1 MRATDRERYRKRL
14 VELRERIEQD
24 FKDVRDG
31 ILEEAGNPSDISHV
45 RTHLADSDAE
55 TLETDI
61 AMGQNQ
67 HELLQQ
73 IEDALERMAEGT
85 YGTCEE
91 CGEAIPKARLEA
103 IPYATYCLPCR
114 QAIED
119 DAQQGI
125 V

>member
-1 MRATDRERYRKRL
+1 MRATEREHYKKRL
-14 VELRERIEQD
+14 IALRERMEQG
-24 FKDVRDG
+24 FKDLRDG

-45 RTHLADSDAE
+45 RTHLADADAE

-85 YGTCEE
+85 YGKCEE
-91 CGEAIPKARLEA
+91 CNDPIPKARLDA

-114 QAIED
+114 QALED
-119 DAQQGI
+119 EAQKGI

>member
-1 MRATDRERYRKRL
+1 MRATDRERYKNRL
-14 VELRERIEQD
+14 IELRERIEQG
-24 FKDVRDG
+24 FKDLRDG

-45 RTHLADSDAE
+45 RTHLADADSE

-85 YGTCEE
+85 YGKCEE
-91 CGEAIPKARLEA
+91 CGDAIPKARLDA

-114 QAIED
+114 QALEEETE
-119 DAQQGI
+119 QGI